1 MADLVLA
8 NFVKE
13 TTTTT
18 GTGTYS
24 LAGAATG
31 HQGFVAGVGG
41 GSKVPY
47 FVTDGTNWE
56 HGLGTVTDAATD
68 TISRDKIYASSNS
81 GNAVNWSAGTR
92 DIYVAESAHRPRPIH
107 TITGNTTLGYAQNV
121 VLCNSSS
128 AFTVTLPAAADWEG
142 KEYTITNINTGK
154 VTIDGNLTET
164 IRDPKF
170 GSAETFDLWV
180 IYDSVTIVSD
190 GSAWYVTKKNLVPH
204 VAHLTRDAAQAI
216 ANNTLVQIDFD
227 TVQECVGASYDL
239 AQTSEILIN
248 RTGNYLIAA
257 QIAFIVDDG
266 EWVNIQVL
274 DGSGND
280 LLFNRAFSS
289 QATSTPYINPSAVRR
304 ITATT
309 RVGMKVRHTQGAS
322 QDTVTSAINRPYLC
336 ISEII

>member
-92 DIYVAESAHRPRPIH
+92 DIYVAESAHRPRAIH
-107 TITGNTTLGYAQNV
+107 TITGNTTLGYVQNT
-121 VLCNSSS
+121 VLCNSAS
-128 AFTVTLPAAADWEG
+128 AFTVTLPAAADFEG
-142 KEYTITNINTGK
+142 KEYTIVNINTGV
-154 VTIDGNLTET
+154 VTIDGKLTEA
-164 IRDPKF
+164 IRDPVF
-170 GSAETFDLWV
+170 GSAETLLLYV
-180 IYDSVTIVSD
+180 TYDSVTIVSD
-190 GSAWYVTKKNLVPH
+190 GSLWWVIKKNLAPHHGEVEIAAATSIVPTD
-204 VAHLTRDAAQAI
+204 TR
-216 ANNTLVQIDFD
+216 VPFD
-227 TVQECVGASYDL
+227 TINYQRGASCDL
-239 AQTSEILIN
+239 SNNHEILIN
-248 RTGNYLIAA
+248 RTGKYHVYGNIYLPLVDTNVLRMR
-257 QIAFIVDDG
+257 IVDASD
-266 EWVNIQVL
+266 NAF
-274 DGSGND
+274 S
-280 LLFNRAFSS
+280 FNRTSASTSNSFSC
-289 QATSTPYINPSAVRR
+289 QLSTIAN
-304 ITATT
+304 ITAGTRLGAWVTHANSAQNSSTT
-309 RVGMKVRHTQGAS
+309 PGLKPVMGA
-322 QDTVTSAINRPYLC
+322 L
-336 ISEII
+336 EIL